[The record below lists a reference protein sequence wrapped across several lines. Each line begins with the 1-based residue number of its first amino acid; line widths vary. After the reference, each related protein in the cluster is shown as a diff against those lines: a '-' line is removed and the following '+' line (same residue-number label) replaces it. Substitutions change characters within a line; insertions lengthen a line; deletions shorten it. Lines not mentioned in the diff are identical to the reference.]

1 MLSTDEKQKYR
12 GHLERML
19 SLLDANQ
26 DDIFQQELDVWI
38 NTHQQHLHQ
47 ELGRMAREVH
57 ESLNSFRLDPRL
69 MDLAEKEVP
78 QAQDRLHYVIN
89 LTQQAANRTMDLIES
104 NMPRTEQLRQRAE
117 NLEGRWSRFC
127 RRDMQLNEFRPMAEE
142 MGEFL
147 GNAVIE
153 VNRLRT
159 DLSEILVAQ
168 SFQDLSGQMIKRVIV
183 FMEELEMGLLNLVRL
198 SGPRSEGSGTSV
210 AGQAADEI
218 DPSSDQAQVSG
229 QDEVDALLSELGF

>member
-1 MLSTDEKQKYR
+1 MLPADEKQKYR

-19 SLLDANQ
+19 SLLDANE

-117 NLEGRWSRFC
+117 NLEGRWHRFC
-127 RRDMQLNEFRPMAEE
+127 RRDMQINEFRPLAEE
-142 MGEFL
+142 MGVFL
-147 GNAVIE
+147 GNAVTE
-153 VNRLRT
+153 VNQLRC

-183 FMEELEMGLLNLVRL
+183 FMEELEKGLLNLVCL
-198 SGPRSEGSGTSV
+198 SGPRSEGSGTSASRQGV
-210 AGQAADEI
+210 DVV

-229 QDEVDALLSELGF
+229 QDEVDDLLSELGF